1 MADTGYWR
9 RPGIGDA
16 IVEALR
22 ASGKNLERLTVDDL
36 APLDHFHGGGIT
48 ATRALARMLSPAADT
63 RVLDVGGGFGGPA
76 RLLAAEYRCDVT
88 VLDLTEDY
96 LKAGERLTAM
106 TGLAERVRFRH
117 GDALQLP
124 FGDASFDAV
133 WTQNSGMNIAD
144 KPRLYGEFRRVLRPG
159 GRLATQEPV
168 AGPVQPPHFPLMW
181 ATDASGSFLLEAGA
195 LRALIES
202 RGFAA
207 RAWEVATS
215 PPPQT
220 ASAAPGGTP
229 IQQIVM
235 GDRLP
240 AILDANQRN
249 WAERRLASAQGV
261 FERP

>member
-22 ASGKNLERLTVDDL
+22 AAGKNPERVTVDDL
-36 APLDHFHGGGIT
+36 APLDHFHGGGIA
-48 ATRALARMLSPAADT
+48 ATRTLARMLAPAPGT

-88 VLDLTEDY
+88 VVDLTPDY
-96 LKAGERLTAM
+96 LEAGERLTGLM
-106 TGLAERVRFRH
+106 GLADRVRFRH

-124 FGDASFDAV
+124 FGDGSFDAV

-144 KPRLYGEFRRVLRPG
+144 KPRLYGELRRVLRPG

-181 ATDASGSFLLEAGA
+181 ATDASGSFLLDAAA

-202 RGFAA
+202 RGFAV

-215 PPPQT
+215 PPTQT
-220 ASAAPGGTP
+220 SPAAPGGAA
-229 IQQIVM
+229 IQVLVM

-240 AILDANQRN
+240 AITDANARN
-249 WAERRLASAQGV
+249 WAERRLASVQGV
-261 FERP
+261 CERA